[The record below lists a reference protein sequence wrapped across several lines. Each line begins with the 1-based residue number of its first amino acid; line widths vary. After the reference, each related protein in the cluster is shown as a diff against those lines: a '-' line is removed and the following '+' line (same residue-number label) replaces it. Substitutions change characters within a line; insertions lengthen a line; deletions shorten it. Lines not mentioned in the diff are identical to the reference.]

1 MEIQEMNELTEQG
14 EILSDNEL
22 ASIKRML
29 GKTYQNK
36 EILEQIEGM
45 LKDKQLFTI
54 IPTDEDRSGGS
65 CFEGILQDRGVLLV
79 FTNLEE
85 CEEYGKRH
93 AAVRMGSNYRIS
105 MISSERVLEVAAA
118 YGKEV
123 YIDIRQRTDDRFLVY
138 DGKAGTL
145 HLCIVQKM

>member
-1 MEIQEMNELTEQG
+1 MEIQELTEQG
-14 EILSDNEL
+14 EVLSDSEL

-36 EILEQIEGM
+36 EIMKQIKEM

-54 IPTDEDRSGGS
+54 IPTDEKQGIRCG
-65 CFEGILQDRGVLLV
+65 FKGILQDRGALLV

-85 CEEYGKRH
+85 CGEYGKRH
-93 AAVRMGSNYRIS
+93 AAVRMGSNYKIS
-105 MISSERVLEVAAA
+105 AIPGERVLEVAKT

-123 YIDIRQRTDDRFLVY
+123 FIDVRKRADDRFLVY
-138 DGKAGTL
+138 DGKEGTL

>member
-1 MEIQEMNELTEQG
+1 MENQELTEQG
-14 EILSDNEL
+14 EILSDSEL
-22 ASIKRML
+22 ASLKRML

-36 EILEQIEGM
+36 EIMEQIKEM

-54 IPTDEDRSGGS
+54 TPTNEKQGVLCG
-65 CFEGILQDRGVLLV
+65 FEGILQDRGALLV

-85 CEEYGKRH
+85 CGEYGKRY
-93 AAVRMGSNYRIS
+93 AAVRMGSNYKIS
-105 MISSERVLEVAAA
+105 AIPGERVFEVAET

-123 YIDIRQRTDDRFLVY
+123 YIDVRKRADDRFLVY
-138 DGKAGTL
+138 DGKAGSL